1 MNNKEFIAE
10 LAQRLDLTQKTA
22 AYMTGAIVED
32 MTESWKNGVTVM
44 VGNFGSFEIRKK
56 MERVLINP
64 STHQRMLVPPKLT
77 LSFKP
82 SNILKDKVQ

>member
-10 LAQRLDLTQKTA
+10 LSQRLELTQKTA
-22 AYMTGAIVED
+22 AYITGALLED
-32 MTESWKNGVTVM
+32 MTECWKAGDAIM
-44 VGNFGSFEIRKK
+44 IGNFGSFEIRKK

-64 STHQRMLVPPKLT
+64 STRQRMLVPPKLT

>member
-22 AYMTGAIVED
+22 TYLTGALVED
-32 MTESWKNGVTVM
+32 MTECWKSGDTIM

-64 STHQRMLVPPKLT
+64 STRQRMLVPPKLT